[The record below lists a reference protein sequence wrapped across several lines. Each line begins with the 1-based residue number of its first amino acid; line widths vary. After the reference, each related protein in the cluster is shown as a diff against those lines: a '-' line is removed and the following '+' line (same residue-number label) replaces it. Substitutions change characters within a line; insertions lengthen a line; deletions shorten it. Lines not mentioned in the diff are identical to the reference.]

1 MKKSTVFGAL
11 SILVI
16 FIVGYFVFSQSV
28 SAIEQKLPAQGNVQI
43 IKMYVEGGKY
53 VLTPST
59 VTKGVPVRIEG
70 DVSKM
75 PGCSK
80 SVVIP
85 SFNVRKNLNSNDNT
99 IEFTPDKAGT
109 FNIACSMNMY
119 KGTFTVLENDGS
131 KSAYAEQPLAAGA
144 SCGGSGGGCGCG
156 GAALL

>member
-1 MKKSTVFGAL
+1 MKKSMIFGVL
-11 SILVI
+11 SILMI
-16 FIVGYFVFSQSV
+16 LLVGYFILSQSV
-28 SAIEQKLPAQGNVQI
+28 SATEQKLPAQGNVQV
-43 IKMYVEGGKY
+43 IKMYVEGGSY
-53 VLTPST
+53 VLTPSA
-59 VTKGVPVRIEG
+59 VKKGVPVRIEG
-70 DVSKM
+70 DISKM

-85 SFNVRKNLNSNDNT
+85 SSNIRKNLNSNDNV

-131 KSAYAEQPLAAGA
+131 KPTYAEQPLAAGS

-156 GAALL
+156 GGLL